1 MTSCQV
7 ENFVEKEEK
16 NTAKSKA
23 MTTKT
28 KTIRG
33 WANSTTFLKNL
44 NEYKEKN
51 LQGFKRLSCFET
63 LKNKKATEK
72 VCNVCCELLKD
83 YVQTHCHKKLK
94 TTQVMLD
101 ACCL

>member
-1 MTSCQV
+1 MISCK
-7 ENFVEKEEK
+7 VEKEEK

-72 VCNVCCELLKD
+72 VIIYGCYWMGEWAD
-83 YVQTHCHKKLK
+83 PQKKVYATFYK
-94 TTQVMLD
+94 
-101 ACCL
+101 